1 MNTEENI
8 AWKIGRIL
16 LEIIFPC
23 TNSTLVPSTS
33 SWQPWLGKGRLRSI
47 TVEGAEQKG
56 RQRPESMLHVLV
68 CLSGWMEH
76 SNSPV
81 SSGLLLTLH
90 HQLDTV
96 KRNLRYTGRKRLAD
110 ISNKGRLIKGN

>member
-1 MNTEENI
+1 
-8 AWKIGRIL
+8 

-23 TNSTLVPSTS
+23 TNSTLVPSIS

-68 CLSGWMEH
+68 CLDGWMEH
-76 SNSPV
+76 SNTPV
-81 SSGLLLTLH
+81 SSGMLLTLH
-90 HQLDTV
+90 YHLDTV
-96 KRNLRYTGRKRLAD
+96 KRNLSCTGRKRFAD
-110 ISNKGRLIKGN
+110 ISTKGSW